1 MAKRRKIERFEDVES
16 IEDLKS
22 YHMYMAKEGN
32 ATITGNP
39 AFDRDYINAFSDLC
53 TEYWLKMT
61 TAIKWE
67 GLPEEIPYDQP
78 EKLLNEKGY
87 FIAFIYE
94 GVKYILTGC
103 QEGNLDEYDNLTEI
117 HPIGANGFNFDGKSF
132 NLSPYPQIVDG
143 KPVIKPVEAVIVKN
157 NDLMMPTIAFI
168 RNGLMRAA
176 FIKATIME
184 QVRASKFHGY
194 IKAPNATAGKNAQTA
209 IKGITGLIL
218 PVVDTVDG
226 VKDQTLKDILEV
238 IELTKGA
245 TIQELQQ
252 LYDNEIADIEE
263 RLGIKTMAILKKE
276 RVVNQETH
284 ANDETTALNYE
295 AGYNPRQIGAERMN
309 KYLGFN
315 VHPKSIY
322 DKYVEEMNE
331 IEDDTNLQPNAKDGQ
346 DEATE

>member
-1 MAKRRKIERFEDVES
+1 MAKCRKIERLEDVES
-16 IEDLKS
+16 IEDLRS
-22 YHMYMAKEGN
+22 YHKYMAKTGN

-39 AFDRDYINAFSDLC
+39 AFDRDYINAFSDLS
-53 TEYWLKMT
+53 TEYWLKANIST
-61 TAIKWE
+61 KWDNL
-67 GLPEEIPYDQP
+67 GDEIPHDQP
-78 EKLLNEKGY
+78 EKLLNGMGY
-87 FIAFIYE
+87 FIAFNYE
-94 GVKYILTGC
+94 GIRYILTGSK
-103 QEGNLDEYDNLTEI
+103 EGILDEYDNLTEV
-117 HPIGANGFNFDGKSF
+117 HPIGANGFDFGGKAF
-132 NLSPYPQIVDG
+132 NLSPFPQIIDG

-168 RNGLMRAA
+168 RNGLIRAA

-194 IKAPNATAGKNAQTA
+194 IKAPNATAGKNAQDA

-245 TIQELQQ
+245 SIQELQQ

-295 AGYNPRQIGAERMN
+295 SFMQSRKYGVEMIN
-309 KYLGFN
+309 KYLKWDID
-315 VHPKSIY
+315 VSSVY
-322 DKYVEEMNE
+322 DEYVEEMND
-331 IEDDTNLQPNAKDGQ
+331 IEDDGNLQPDAKDDK
-346 DEATE
+346 DEASK